1 MSSGKTIDMSSEAV
15 TARIKRACELS
26 NLYRALIF
34 ARAAA
39 ARARLEESGPKEE
52 PKPQD
57 ENFKRE

>member
-1 MSSGKTIDMSSEAV
+1 MSSGQTIDMSSEAV
-15 TARIKRACELS
+15 TARIKRACELG

-34 ARAAA
+34 TRAAA
-39 ARARLEESGPKEE
+39 ARARLDQPSPKEE